1 MQTVTPAEFT
11 TSDGARLRLID
22 EGPADAPI
30 TAVFVHGWTLSKH
43 TWDRVAAGLPAAAGR
58 NVRTLRYDLRGHGG
72 SRPAEPGDATI
83 RRCADD
89 LAELIADRVPEGEL
103 VLAGH
108 SMGGM
113 TIMALAE
120 QHPQVFDRVRG
131 VALVA
136 TSSGN
141 LAAPSFGLPRP
152 GADVFNAG
160 ERALRRY
167 LAGAKGQRVSGAS
180 GWLRPGVRWLL
191 FGKRPQSDD
200 VAATASWLAGCHP
213 VNMAGYR
220 ESLAAHERAEALSRF
235 DGIPTLI
242 FAGGSDR
249 LTPTDHA
256 EKIAEKLPNAEFYLY
271 PGAGHMLPLERTE
284 ELTARLATLL

>member
-1 MQTVTPAEFT
+1 MTAAEFT
-11 TSDGARLRLID
+11 TSDGAQLQLID
-22 EGPADAPI
+22 EGPADAPV

-43 TWDRVAAGLPAAAGR
+43 TWDRVAAGLPAAAGH
-58 NVRTLRYDLRGHGG
+58 NVRTLRFDLRGHGG
-72 SRPAEPGDATI
+72 SRPAEPGEATI

-89 LAELIADRVPEGEL
+89 LAELLADRVPEGPI

-120 QHPQVFDRVRG
+120 QRPQIFDRIRG

-141 LAAPSFGLPRP
+141 LAAPTFGLPKP

-160 ERALRRY
+160 ERLLRRH
-167 LAGAKGQRVSGAS
+167 LAGSKAQRVSGAS
-180 GWLRPGVRWLL
+180 AWLRPGVRWLL
-191 FGKRPQSDD
+191 FGKGSKPDD
-200 VAATASWLAGCHP
+200 VAATASWLANCHP

-220 ESLAAHERAEALSRF
+220 DSLAAHERREALARL
-235 DGIPTLI
+235 DDVPTLI
-242 FAGGSDR
+242 FAGLADR
-249 LTPTDHA
+249 LTPRDHA
-256 EKIAEKLPNAEFYLY
+256 EKIAGALPNAQLYLY